1 VLSLNGPHS
10 PVSTALVGWIAVGE
24 PGPGPLSYRDG
35 VALAGFPHDQPQN
48 YLRKLLQAEHRVAVC
63 EQVAWE
69 SEQVLR
75 TGTF

>member
-10 PVSTALVGWIAVGE
+10 SVSTALVGWIAVGE
-24 PGPGPLSYRDG
+24 PRHGPLSYRDG
-35 VALAGFPHDQPQN
+35 VALAEFPHDQHQN
-48 YLRKLLQAEHRVAVC
+48 YLRKLLQAEHQVAVG
-63 EQVAWE
+63 EQVARE